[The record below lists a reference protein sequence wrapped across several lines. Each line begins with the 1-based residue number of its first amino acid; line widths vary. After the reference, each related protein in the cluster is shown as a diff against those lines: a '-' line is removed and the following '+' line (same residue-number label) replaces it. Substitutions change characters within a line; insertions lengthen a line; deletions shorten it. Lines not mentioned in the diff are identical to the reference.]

1 MSFKNFLLSDIFD
14 ISTTRSVDKNKIEF
28 KDNAPYDFIGRT
40 SVNWGIQGA
49 IDKLDFEPNPKDS
62 FSLVQVG
69 ETVALWRNKEW
80 YASQNL
86 FLLQPKLQKIKD
98 VFLYFQAV
106 INKEMSLY
114 GKDYNSY
121 PTMKSLNKTY
131 ISLPVKTEYSPN
143 FALMSEISGGGIDMS
158 NIDTSSWKEFRLDDI
173 LQKVDT
179 VKIPLKK
186 GECPVNPTET
196 YTIPARTAT
205 TSNHGL
211 GCYVP
216 AELCTVLKNK
226 ISVSANGDFC
236 AFWHDSDFTILQDSY
251 ALEGKGFELTE
262 KIALFL
268 ISTMMH
274 SFSSK
279 YNWNNKSGWEK
290 LKNDVIQL
298 PVKETEE
305 IDWEYMQERITE
317 LEQERITELEQYLVT
332 TGLNDYELTDEDIE
346 TLSLSGFGNYEERDS
361 EDAVKV
367 CKEFK
372 VIDIANVEYGNKF
385 DKNKM
390 TSTNPT
396 INFVSRTATNNGIS
410 DFVDNNGTT
419 PYQAGLITLA
429 LGGSIGSCFLQEAPF
444 YTGQNVGVIDLGD
457 IDIHAKIYFTE
468 ALGNKCKKSF
478 NAFGNEINK
487 HLKTDLSVSLP
498 IQTDINNNPIID
510 SECKYHPDGYIPDWD
525 FMESYIRAIEKTV
538 IADVVK
544 YKDAV
549 ISKTKEAVA

>member
-1 MSFKNFLLSDIFD
+1 MSS
-14 ISTTRSVDKNKIEF
+14 
-28 KDNAPYDFIGRT
+28 
-40 SVNWGIQGA
+40 
-49 IDKLDFEPNPKDS
+49 
-62 FSLVQVG
+62 
-69 ETVALWRNKEW
+69 
-80 YASQNL
+80 
-86 FLLQPKLQKIKD
+86 
-98 VFLYFQAV
+98 
-106 INKEMSLY
+106 
-114 GKDYNSY
+114 
-121 PTMKSLNKTY
+121 
-131 ISLPVKTEYSPN
+131 
-143 FALMSEISGGGIDMS
+143 
-158 NIDTSSWKEFRLDDI
+158 IDTSSWKEFRLDDI

-525 FMESYIRAIEKTV
+525 FMEKYIRAIEKTV

-544 YKDAV
+544 FKDDV
-549 ISKTKEAVA
+549 IANTKEVIA

>member
-1 MSFKNFLLSDIFD
+1 
-14 ISTTRSVDKNKIEF
+14 
-28 KDNAPYDFIGRT
+28 
-40 SVNWGIQGA
+40 
-49 IDKLDFEPNPKDS
+49 
-62 FSLVQVG
+62 
-69 ETVALWRNKEW
+69 
-80 YASQNL
+80 
-86 FLLQPKLQKIKD
+86 
-98 VFLYFQAV
+98 
-106 INKEMSLY
+106 
-114 GKDYNSY
+114 
-121 PTMKSLNKTY
+121 
-131 ISLPVKTEYSPN
+131 
-143 FALMSEISGGGIDMS
+143 MS

>member
-1 MSFKNFLLSDIFD
+1 
-14 ISTTRSVDKNKIEF
+14 
-28 KDNAPYDFIGRT
+28 
-40 SVNWGIQGA
+40 
-49 IDKLDFEPNPKDS
+49 
-62 FSLVQVG
+62 
-69 ETVALWRNKEW
+69 
-80 YASQNL
+80 
-86 FLLQPKLQKIKD
+86 
-98 VFLYFQAV
+98 
-106 INKEMSLY
+106 
-114 GKDYNSY
+114 
-121 PTMKSLNKTY
+121 
-131 ISLPVKTEYSPN
+131 
-143 FALMSEISGGGIDMS
+143 MS

-317 LEQERITELEQYLVT
+317 LEQERITELEQERITELEQYLAA

-346 TLSLSGFGNYEERDS
+346 ILSLSL
-361 EDAVKV
+361 
-367 CKEFK
+367 
-372 VIDIANVEYGNKF
+372 
-385 DKNKM
+385 
-390 TSTNPT
+390 
-396 INFVSRTATNNGIS
+396 VSGI
-410 DFVDNNGTT
+410 T
-419 PYQAGLITLA
+419 
-429 LGGSIGSCFLQEAPF
+429 
-444 YTGQNVGVIDLGD
+444 
-457 IDIHAKIYFTE
+457 K
-468 ALGNKCKKSF
+468 
-478 NAFGNEINK
+478 NEIVK
-487 HLKTDLSVSLP
+487 MLLKFAK
-498 IQTDINNNPIID
+498 N
-510 SECKYHPDGYIPDWD
+510 
-525 FMESYIRAIEKTV
+525 
-538 IADVVK
+538 
-544 YKDAV
+544 
-549 ISKTKEAVA
+549 SK

>member
-1 MSFKNFLLSDIFD
+1 MN
-14 ISTTRSVDKNKIEF
+14 
-28 KDNAPYDFIGRT
+28 
-40 SVNWGIQGA
+40 
-49 IDKLDFEPNPKDS
+49 
-62 FSLVQVG
+62 
-69 ETVALWRNKEW
+69 
-80 YASQNL
+80 
-86 FLLQPKLQKIKD
+86 
-98 VFLYFQAV
+98 
-106 INKEMSLY
+106 
-114 GKDYNSY
+114 
-121 PTMKSLNKTY
+121 
-131 ISLPVKTEYSPN
+131 
-143 FALMSEISGGGIDMS
+143 